1 MSLIEKFLRMGG
13 HKADSPLFRKIC
25 HTNLGFSLH
34 SQNLSYTRALEEV
47 RAMLK
52 SIDLDPLKYGL
63 HSMRSGGSASLAA
76 VIGIHDRLIM
86 RHGGWKSESSKNR
99 YIKEAMESLLSVS
112 KALRL

>member
-1 MSLIEKFLRMGG
+1 MSLIETFLRMGG

-25 HTNLGFSLH
+25 YTKGGFSLR
-34 SQNLSYTRALEEV
+34 SQKLSYTRALEKV

-52 SIDLDPLKYGL
+52 SIGLDLLKYSL
-63 HSMRSGGSASLAA
+63 HSMRSGASLAA
-76 VIGIHDRLIM
+76 AIGIHDRLIM

-99 YIKEAMESLLSVS
+99 YIEEAMESLLSVS